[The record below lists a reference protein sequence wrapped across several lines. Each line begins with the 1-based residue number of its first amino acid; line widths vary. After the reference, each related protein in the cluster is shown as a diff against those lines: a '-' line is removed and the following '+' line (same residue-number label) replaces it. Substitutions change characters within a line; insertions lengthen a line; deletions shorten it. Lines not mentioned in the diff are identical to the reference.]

1 MSVIPLS
8 ALEKNVPAFIHAIIP
23 SDIFGELD
31 DLVSR
36 RLADLGFSQGM
47 SLTMIATGPVGKGPY
62 AVRLG
67 NQSQFALREAE
78 ANKILCQLVPV
89 EA

>member
-1 MSVIPLS
+1 MAIIPLS
-8 ALEKNVPAFIHAIIP
+8 ELEKDVSALIHTIVP

-31 DLVSR
+31 ELVGR
-36 RLADLGFSQGM
+36 RLSDLGFSQGM
-47 SLTMIATGPVGKGPY
+47 LLTMLSTGPTGKGPY

-78 ANKILCQLVPV
+78 ANKILC
-89 EA
+89 ERIA